1 VLGLARGWLLP
12 VVGRRF
18 LVPVTLLV
26 ATSVRLHAQAQTVS
40 GSDTATTRLSRSAF
54 DDLPSSG
61 TIGGL
66 LETTIPEI
74 ISDRI
79 EGGGL
84 SVGSSSRL
92 GARGTSWTQN
102 AFQLGGLD
110 FTDPGRFGGSL
121 LFLDPSMLDGVE
133 ISTAM
138 MPVEQSAPG
147 VSVRMIPSRPSDKWG
162 GRAEFFSTLSH
173 PPAPTEPVPPIST
186 LHTWNRMT
194 AAASGPLF
202 GNRAKAM
209 VGVAATNATRFDR
222 ADPTLLHSRD
232 VSGVAHILFAPSTT
246 DEVSVVGA
254 AQSARVPLDGRLW
267 LGQPDATQRVSDL
280 LMEVGWRRRAR
291 LVSLTAAGG
300 FWDFAA
306 KPEMVSSSLAY
317 IDSTRD
323 RPIMDAV
330 SASQSHQRWSASFR
344 VAGMPEHENRWL
356 RGGRAGVE
364 IGHATAA
371 DGALLAPAVAESVEG
386 FPARLWRFKGA
397 TTGHGGTTFT
407 AYAAEMVPLG
417 SRVTMDA
424 GVRTEV
430 MTASADTGPAIQWI
444 DLFPRLS
451 LRWNV
456 DSNQR
461 VSGILGLGRYGHR
474 LPLEL
479 LNYGDPAAA
488 SADVFR
494 WTDRNGDKRFDS
506 GEQGPLISRV
516 GAGPSGT
523 SVIDDRLQRPTLDEL
538 LLGVEVRP
546 SPRWA
551 VGFSALARQEHH
563 LIAAVNDGA
572 PLGAYTVTAVMDP
585 GGDLLDPSDDQHLP
599 IFNRRPETFGADHY
613 VLTNP
618 DGLKTTHHGIEL
630 NVRYSGDRLW
640 IIAGATAG
648 RMEGAAAARGFH
660 VFQNDAAIPTDAF
673 SNPNAA
679 TFTHGTAFS
688 DRGYT
693 IKTSG
698 TYRFAHDVRL
708 GIVARYQD
716 GQAFSRIVLA
726 QDLNQGAEAI
736 RAYRAARTR
745 FTYTLTADARV
756 QVPLTVARQHF
767 DLVWDVFNFVNRDN
781 EVEEFVVTGPAFR
794 TPTALQPRPTMH
806 LGVRVAF

>member
-1 VLGLARGWLLP
+1 MLNLEVRRLLP
-12 VVGRRF
+12 VIARS
-18 LVPVTLLV
+18 LVPLALL
-26 ATSVRLHAQAQTVS
+26 A
-40 GSDTATTRLSRSAF
+40 ATTARVSAQSTASPRSDAATTTVPRSAF

-61 TIGGL
+61 TVGGL
-66 LETTIPEI
+66 LETLIPEI

-84 SVGSSSRL
+84 SVGSFSRL
-92 GARGTSWTQN
+92 GARGSSWTQN
-102 AFQLGGLD
+102 GFQLGGLD

-121 LFLDPSMLDGVE
+121 LFLDSAMLDGVE
-133 ISTAM
+133 IATAM

-147 VSVRMIPSRPSDKWG
+147 VSMRMIPRRPTDKWG
-162 GRAEFFSTLSH
+162 GRAEFFSTLAH
-173 PPAPTEPVPPIST
+173 PPAPTDPVPPIST

-194 AAASGPLF
+194 ATASGPMF
-202 GNRAKAM
+202 GSRAKAFF
-209 VGVAATNATRFDR
+209 GVTAANATQFDR
-222 ADPTLLHSRD
+222 IDPTLLHSRD
-232 VSGVAHILFAPSTT
+232 ISGVTHIVFAPSAR

-254 AQSARVPLDGRLW
+254 ARSARVPLDGRLW
-267 LGQPDATQRVSDL
+267 LGQPEASQRVSDL
-280 LMEVGWRRRAR
+280 LMDVGWSRRTR
-291 LVSLTAAGG
+291 LASLSASAG

-306 KPEMVSSSLAY
+306 KPEIVSTSLAY
-317 IDSTRD
+317 IDSIQD
-323 RPIMDAV
+323 RQLPDAV
-330 SASQSHQRWSASFR
+330 SASQSHRRWSA
-344 VAGMPEHENRWL
+344 VVHAAGLPDNENRWL

-364 IGHATAA
+364 FGHASAS

-386 FPARLWRFKGA
+386 IPARLWRLQGT
-397 TTGHGGTTFT
+397 TTGHSGTTFS
-407 AYAAEMVPLG
+407 AYAAEMMPLM
-417 SRVTMDA
+417 SRLTMDA

-430 MTASADTGPAIQWI
+430 MTAAADTGASIQWI
-444 DLFPRLS
+444 DVFPRVS

-461 VSGILGLGRYGHR
+461 VTGILGLGRYGHR

-494 WTDRNGDKRFDS
+494 WTDRNGDNQFQPA
-506 GEQGPLISRV
+506 EQGALVARV
-516 GAGPSGT
+516 GAGPGET
-523 SVIDDRLQRPTLDEL
+523 SVIDPGLQRPTLTEL

-546 SPRWA
+546 SPKWA
-551 VGFSALARQEHH
+551 VRFTALARQEHH
-563 LIAAVNDGA
+563 VMAVVNDGA
-572 PLGAYTVTAVMDP
+572 PLDAYTVTMVPDP
-585 GGDLLDPSDDQHLP
+585 GGDLLDPNDDQHLP
-599 IFNRRPETFGADHY
+599 VYNRRPETFGQDHY
-613 VLTNP
+613 ILTNP
-618 DGLKTTHHGIEL
+618 DSLKTTHHGIEL
-630 NVRYSGDRLW
+630 NVRYTGDRLW
-640 IIAGATAG
+640 IVGGASAG

-698 TYRFAHDVRL
+698 TYRFSHDVRV

-716 GQAFSRIVLA
+716 GQPFSRLLLA
-726 QDLNQGAEAI
+726 PDLNQGAEAI

-756 QVPLTVARQHF
+756 QVPVTVGKQRF
-767 DLVWDVFNFVNRDN
+767 DVVWDVFNFVNRDN
-781 EVEEFVVTGPAFR
+781 EVEEIVVTGPAFR
-794 TPTALQPRPTMH
+794 TPTALQPRPVMH
-806 LGVRVAF
+806 LGVRVGF

>member
-1 VLGLARGWLLP
+1 ML
-12 VVGRRF
+12 VVVRS
-18 LVPVTLLV
+18 VVTAVLLV
-26 ATSVRLHAQAQTVS
+26 ATSVRVTAQS
-40 GSDTATTRLSRSAF
+40 LPGSKSDTACTTLSRSAF

-66 LETTIPEI
+66 LETMIIEI

-84 SVGSSSRL
+84 SVGSASRL
-92 GARGTSWTQN
+92 GARGSSWTQN
-102 AFQLGGLD
+102 GFQLGGLD

-121 LFLDPSMLDGVE
+121 LFLDSAMLDGVE
-133 ISTAM
+133 IGTAM

-147 VSVRMIPSRPSDKWG
+147 VSVRMIPRRPLDKWG

-173 PPAPTEPVPPIST
+173 PAVPTDSVPPPIST
-186 LHTWNRMT
+186 LHTWNRVT
-194 AAASGPLF
+194 ASASGPLF

-209 VGVAATNATRFDR
+209 FGVAATNATRFDR
-222 ADPTLLHSRD
+222 VDPTLLHSRD
-232 VSGVAHILFAPSTT
+232 FSGFAHILFAPSAT
-246 DEVSVVGA
+246 DEVSVVAA
-254 AQSARVPLDGRLW
+254 AQSARVPFDGRLW
-267 LGQPDATQRVSDL
+267 LGQPEASQRGSDL
-280 LMEVGWRRRAR
+280 LMEVGWHRRAR
-291 LVSLTAAGG
+291 LFSLTAAGG

-306 KPEMVSSSLAY
+306 KPEIVSSSLAY
-317 IDSTRD
+317 VDSTRD

-330 SASQSHQRWSASFR
+330 SASQSHQRWSGIFR

-364 IGHATAA
+364 IGHASAT
-371 DGALLAPAVAESVEG
+371 DGALLSPTVAESVEG
-386 FPARLWRFKGA
+386 FPARLWRFSGG

-407 AYAAEMVPLG
+407 AYAAEMVPLL
-417 SRVTMDA
+417 SRLTMDA
-424 GVRTEV
+424 GLRTEV
-430 MTASADTGPAIQWI
+430 MTASADTGASIQWI

-456 DSNQR
+456 DSSHR
-461 VSGILGLGRYGHR
+461 FTGILGLGRYGHR

-494 WTDRNGDKRFDS
+494 WTDRNGNQRFDS
-506 GEQGPLISRV
+506 GEQGPLVSRV
-516 GAGPSGT
+516 GAGPSGI
-523 SVIDDRLQRPTLDEL
+523 SVIDDRLQRPTLTEL
-538 LLGVEVRP
+538 LLGLEVRP

-551 VGFSALARQEHH
+551 IVFSALARQEHH
-563 LIAAVNDGA
+563 LIAAVNNGA
-572 PLGAYTVTAVMDP
+572 PESAYTVTMVPDP
-585 GGDLLDPSDDQHLP
+585 NGDILDPSDDQYLP
-599 IFNRRPETFGADHY
+599 IYNRRPETFGADRY

-618 DGLKTTHHGIEL
+618 DVLTTHHGIEL

-660 VFQNDAAIPTDAF
+660 VFQNDGAIPTDAF

-708 GIVARYQD
+708 GVVARYQD
-716 GQAFSRIVLA
+716 GQPFSRLVLA
-726 QDLNQGAEAI
+726 PDLNQGIEAI

-745 FTYTLTADARV
+745 FTFTLTADARV
-756 QVPLTVARQHF
+756 QVPLTIGRQHF
-767 DLVWDVFNFVNRDN
+767 DIVWDIFNFVNRDN

-794 TPTALQPRPTMH
+794 TPTALQPRPVMH
-806 LGVRVAF
+806 LGIRFAF

>member
-1 VLGLARGWLLP
+1 MSAPVNGQTLP
-12 VVGRRF
+12 
-18 LVPVTLLV
+18 
-26 ATSVRLHAQAQTVS
+26 SS
-40 GSDTATTRLSRSAF
+40 KSDTASTTLSRSAF

-61 TIGGL
+61 TVGGL
-66 LETTIPEI
+66 LETLIPEI

-92 GARGTSWTQN
+92 GARGSSWTQN

-110 FTDPGRFGGSL
+110 FTDAGRFGGSL
-121 LFLDPSMLDGVE
+121 LFLDPAMLEGVE
-133 ISTAM
+133 IATAM

-147 VSVRMIPSRPSDKWG
+147 VSMRMIPRRPTDKWG
-162 GRAEFFSTLSH
+162 GRAEFSSTLSH
-173 PPAPTEPVPPIST
+173 PPASTDPIPPIST
-186 LHTWNRMT
+186 LHTWNRVT
-194 AAASGPLF
+194 ATASGPIF

-209 VGVAATNATRFDR
+209 FGLAATNASQFDR

-232 VSGVAHILFAPSTT
+232 ISGLTHIVFAPSTR

-254 AQSARVPLDGRLW
+254 AQSARVPLDARLW
-267 LGQPDATQRVSDL
+267 LGQPEATQRVSDL
-280 LMEVGWRRRAR
+280 LMEVGWSRRTR
-291 LVSLTAAGG
+291 LASLTAAGG

-306 KPEMVSSSLAY
+306 KPETMSTSLAY
-317 IDSTRD
+317 VDSIQD
-323 RPIMDAV
+323 RQLPDAV
-330 SASQSHQRWSASFR
+330 SASQSHRRWSATMR
-344 VAGMPEHENRWL
+344 AAGLPDNENRWL

-364 IGHATAA
+364 IGYASAS
-371 DGALLAPAVAESVEG
+371 DGALLASAVAESVEG
-386 FPARLWRFKGA
+386 VPARLWRLQGT
-397 TTGHGGTTFT
+397 TTGHSGTAFT
-407 AYAAEMVPLG
+407 AYAAEMVPLL
-417 SRVTMDA
+417 SRLTMDA
-424 GVRTEV
+424 GARMEV
-430 MTASADTGPAIQWI
+430 MTASADTGASINWV

-461 VSGILGLGRYGHR
+461 VTGILGLGQYGHR

-494 WTDRNGDKRFDS
+494 WTDRNGDNRFDPT
-506 GEQGPLISRV
+506 EQGALVARV
-516 GAGPSGT
+516 GAGPGGI
-523 SVIDDRLQRPTLDEL
+523 SVIDPGLRRPTLTEL

-546 SPRWA
+546 SPKWA
-551 VGFSALARQEHH
+551 IGFSALARQEHH
-563 LIAAVNDGA
+563 VMAVVNDGA
-572 PLGAYTVTAVMDP
+572 PFDTAYTLTMIPDP

-599 IFNRRPETFGADHY
+599 VYNRRPETFGADHY

-618 DGLKTTHHGIEL
+618 DSLKTTHHGIEL

-640 IIAGATAG
+640 IVGGASAG

-679 TFTHGTAFS
+679 TFTHGTAFA

-693 IKTSG
+693 IKTAG

-716 GQAFSRIVLA
+716 GQPFSRLVLA
-726 QDLNQGAEAI
+726 PDLNQGAEAI

-756 QVPLTVARQHF
+756 QVPVTIGKQRF
-767 DLVWDVFNFVNRDN
+767 DVVWDVFNFVNRDN
-781 EVEEFVVTGPAFR
+781 EVEEWVVTGPAFR
-794 TPTALQPRPTMH
+794 TPTAWQPRPVMH